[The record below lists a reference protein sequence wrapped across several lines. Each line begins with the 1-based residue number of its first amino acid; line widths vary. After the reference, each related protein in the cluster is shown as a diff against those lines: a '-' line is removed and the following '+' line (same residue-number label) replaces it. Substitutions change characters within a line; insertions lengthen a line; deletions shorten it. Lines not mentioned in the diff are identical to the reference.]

1 MATINDYDSQFT
13 YVDDDSLPDLFG
25 DRDAV
30 MEDINVDAYD
40 DFDEDLTDDEVLQP
54 TIFEQGQFDNYSKYC
69 DFSEFEEE
77 TDTQEPAEESIDDFA
92 FGFDLFNDDYD
103 VATEAM
109 DDDLAA
115 LGDIDGSNEENE
127 DIENDTPAD
136 DDTPDDTENT
146 DDNND
151 DEDDTPDDLAAA
163 TDAQLE
169 EDNQSPEDEMNGE
182 EDAGDMPTEDTD
194 TSSTNISEDDPLKS
208 IASKSVFRDKLIILY
223 NAINDSID
231 AMEDFTP
238 DFNTEASK
246 RYYTIRRDLNLL
258 KDSIYTLCVKKMNI
272 MPVDEVLRKYTE
284 CNLAYDSIIR
294 DAHTFSD
301 EYGREIR
308 AKEAK
313 EKKRITGLGKSVK
326 HKSEPNK

>member
-182 EDAGDMPTEDTD
+182 
-194 TSSTNISEDDPLKS
+194 
-208 IASKSVFRDKLIILY
+208 
-223 NAINDSID
+223 
-231 AMEDFTP
+231 
-238 DFNTEASK
+238 
-246 RYYTIRRDLNLL
+246 
-258 KDSIYTLCVKKMNI
+258 
-272 MPVDEVLRKYTE
+272 
-284 CNLAYDSIIR
+284 
-294 DAHTFSD
+294 
-301 EYGREIR
+301 
-308 AKEAK
+308 
-313 EKKRITGLGKSVK
+313 
-326 HKSEPNK
+326 